1 MGGIWYEKEDRCFI
15 NSIVLSK
22 KKMSTNTNNNN
33 TDTAADTTTNNN
45 NNSGKFVNAFLDL
58 HNLLSEESSHSSS
71 STNNNDWKYDFE
83 KSIYNDLRALDASM
97 LFTNLLN
104 FLKDDDKIDIK
115 KEIDNPSTN
124 YGNIDIDTLFELCD
138 DNYDVKTLIVGKM
151 LQYESHRNAL
161 AREINRGNKH
171 AALFATIVNVM
182 YRFLNLSKIIW
193 MQFWGVTKIE
203 DIFDHRLLSRE
214 ENEER
219 IEARKKAIEKINNI
233 VQQQKPKVDKINT
246 IFVKE
251 TTPPIKTIIVD
262 KLYPYLLTLK
272 RL

>member
-1 MGGIWYEKEDRCFI
+1 VGGIWYEKEDRCFI

-22 KKMSTNTNNNN
+22 KKMSTNTNNN

-124 YGNIDIDTLFELCD
+124 YGNIDIDTLFEL
-138 DNYDVKTLIVGKM
+138 
-151 LQYESHRNAL
+151 
-161 AREINRGNKH
+161 
-171 AALFATIVNVM
+171 
-182 YRFLNLSKIIW
+182 
-193 MQFWGVTKIE
+193 
-203 DIFDHRLLSRE
+203 
-214 ENEER
+214 
-219 IEARKKAIEKINNI
+219 
-233 VQQQKPKVDKINT
+233 
-246 IFVKE
+246 
-251 TTPPIKTIIVD
+251 
-262 KLYPYLLTLK
+262 
-272 RL
+272 

>member
-1 MGGIWYEKEDRCFI
+1 MFSIKE
-15 NSIVLSK
+15 N
-22 KKMSTNTNNNN
+22 MSTNTTH
-33 TDTAADTTTNNN
+33 TDTAAINTTTTTND
-45 NNSGKFVNAFLDL
+45 SEKFVNAFVDL
-58 HNLLSEESSHSSS
+58 HNLLSEECNSNS
-71 STNNNDWKYDFE
+71 DWKSDFE
-83 KSIYNDLRALDASM
+83 KSIYSDLRTLDASM

-104 FLKDDDKIDIK
+104 FLKDDKIDDDNLTIK
-115 KEIDNPSTN
+115 REIDNPNTSYN
-124 YGNIDIDTLFELCD
+124 NNNNNIDTLFELCD
-138 DNYDVKTLIVGKM
+138 DNYDVKTLIVGEM
-151 LQYESHRNAL
+151 LRHESHRNAL

-193 MQFWGVTKIE
+193 TQFWGVTKIE
-203 DIFDHRLLSRE
+203 DVFDRRLLSRE

-233 VQQQKPKVDKINT
+233 VQQQKPKNDKVNT

-251 TTPPIKTIIVD
+251 TVPPIKTIIVD

-272 RL
+272 NL